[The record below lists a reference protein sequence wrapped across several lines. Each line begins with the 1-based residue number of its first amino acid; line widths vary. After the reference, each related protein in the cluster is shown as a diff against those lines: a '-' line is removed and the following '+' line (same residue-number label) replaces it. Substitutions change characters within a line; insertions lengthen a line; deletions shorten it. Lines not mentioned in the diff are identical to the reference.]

1 MSAAARSSPAGEDVL
16 ALSPD
21 EIAARLAGSPEAR
34 AAFMRV
40 AAEAGIAE
48 AQAVYG
54 QMLLDGH
61 GVARDAVAALGWF
74 TRAAAQHHVMALNM
88 VGRCYDLGWGT
99 PVRKDRAAQCFRLA
113 AEQGLDWAMYNY
125 ATLLALGEGVAENKT
140 AALVWLEKAAALGN
154 AKAINFIGSF
164 HEDGWVV
171 KRDMA
176 KAARLYASAAHGG
189 DFRGAF
195 NHARMLGQKGQIE
208 EALKWLAR
216 AGETA
221 TAAFVDKAAAWL
233 ERSGV
238 PGFAT
243 RGVQAL
249 RRGAASC

>member
-1 MSAAARSSPAGEDVL
+1 MSEDLL
-16 ALSPD
+16 ALPAD
-21 EIAARLAGSPEAR
+21 EVARRLDGPPEAR
-34 AAFMRV
+34 AAFVRA
-40 AAEAGIAE
+40 AAEAGVAE

-61 GVARDAVAALGWF
+61 GVARDPAAALAWF
-74 TRAAAQHHVMALNM
+74 TRAAAQRHVMALNM

-99 PVRKDRAAQCFRLA
+99 PIRKERAAQCFRLA

-125 ATLLALGEGVAENKT
+125 ATLLALGEGVAEDR
-140 AALVWLEKAAALGN
+140 AEALAWLEQAAAMGN

-164 HEDGWVV
+164 YEDGWVV
-171 KRDMA
+171 APDMA
-176 KAARLYASAAHGG
+176 KAATCYARAAHGG

-195 NHARMLGQKGQIE
+195 NHARMLGEKGRVE
-208 EALKWLAR
+208 EALAWLAR
-216 AGETA
+216 AGESA

-249 RRGAASC
+249 RRGAAAC